1 MPLPWTEI
9 RDKAIAFS
17 RDWQDA
23 ESERAEAQTFW
34 NKFFEVFGIHRR
46 RVAVFEKQ
54 VDLSRAKRKL
64 KGGRIDAFWKGV
76 LLIEHKSA
84 DADLN
89 RAFAQAADYF
99 EGVAER
105 VAFLFELYQKYT
117 SLLPA
122 QSKAQKAGRK
132 RKSP

>member
-1 MPLPWTEI
+1 MPLTWTEI

-17 RDWQDA
+17 REWQDA
-23 ESERAEAQTFW
+23 ESEQAESQTFW
-34 NKFFEVFGIHRR
+34 NEFFEVFGIHRR

-84 DADLN
+84 GGDLD
-89 RAFAQAADYF
+89 RAFAQPADYF
-99 EGVAER
+99 VRR
-105 VAFLFELYQKYT
+105 VPVRAISEVHDAL
-117 SLLPA
+117 
-122 QSKAQKAGRK
+122 AG
-132 RKSP
+132 